1 MFLEEK
7 RVNNYLVL
15 ILSCLPYGPL
25 PFFGLMIVFA
35 SNGIVFLIQAI
46 KNKKLKEFFKDV
58 FSLQNM
64 LVLFSVL
71 PIYFLF
77 YIGNEATANGT
88 SGGGLY
94 LVEALLSRAY
104 ILKLFVFWLWEIG
117 IYSIF
122 LWKKHKKNPLYYT
135 VFISLCL
142 IPVFRIGYGID
153 FSMRASIPGIVIV
166 SVWTIQILLRE
177 ISKKKKTPRWIGL
190 AIVLIIS
197 LVTPG
202 FEYFRAF
209 REIVI
214 TGKINCVCD
223 NTKTFTKEK
232 KVGANFVVEA
242 PKENSV
248 FFQYIARK

>member
-1 MFLEEK
+1 
-7 RVNNYLVL
+7 
-15 ILSCLPYGPL
+15 
-25 PFFGLMIVFA
+25 MIVFA